1 MWMEIFC
8 VHGKYL
14 AYVARIFL
22 KTFVLLTKVI
32 LTCLLLTTHADTIVV
47 LLKER
52 GEVVIPSG
60 MFSTYKKHA
69 FVFTLKK
76 MKITLKKNRTMCTP
90 LWTSVVVKYM
100 FLMIAMVILL
110 DEGWLVER

>member
-1 MWMEIFC
+1 MWMEYFC

-14 AYVARIFL
+14 AYIARIFL

-32 LTCLLLTTHADTIVV
+32 LTCLLLTTHANKVVV

-52 GEVVIPSG
+52 GEVVIPG
-60 MFSTYKKHA
+60 DMFSTYKKHA

-90 LWTSVVVKYM
+90 LRKSVVVKYM

-110 DEGWLVER
+110 DEGWIVER